1 MVKVSDDLKTARAR
15 LASPRVWAQG
25 ANATKKNQ
33 LCAYLA
39 TRDLRNMHAADQ
51 LLARATGVEGD
62 EIKRPAFWLMDWN
75 DAPGRTLDE
84 VLAVYDKAIAIAEK
98 EEADEART

>member
-15 LASPRVWAQG
+15 LAAPGVWAQYP
-25 ANATKKNQ
+25 TKGHHC
-33 LCAYLA
+33 LM
-39 TRDLRNMHAADQ
+39 TAADH
-51 LLARATGVEGD
+51 LGDSYLMRALGTD
-62 EIKRPAFWLMDWN
+62 FYLDAYHWN

-98 EEADEART
+98 EEAE